1 MRGLSG
7 TQGIMVA
14 IRDAVV
20 VVVASAI
27 LALGTNAVRADGIPL
42 VAREPYRIF
51 VPCPE
56 PSGEIFEIEPG
67 HVRWGEGREL
77 VIDARSASEFADWH
91 AEGARHVQFDFLD
104 PVSDEVIEELV
115 DTRSQR
121 VVIYGDGQTPDTGA
135 ELARE
140 LSGRGMRNVHYVPGG
155 AGAVRGGIE
164 R

>member
-67 HVRWGEGREL
+67 HVRWGEGRGSVPRGRL
-77 VIDARSASEFADWH
+77 IRDSSSSRAV
-91 AEGARHVQFDFLD
+91 AEG
-104 PVSDEVIEELV
+104 VIA
-115 DTRSQR
+115 
-121 VVIYGDGQTPDTGA
+121 PPGA
-135 ELARE
+135 YDRISGLRLAR
-140 LSGRGMRNVHYVPGG
+140 NV
-155 AGAVRGGIE
+155 E
-164 R
+164 